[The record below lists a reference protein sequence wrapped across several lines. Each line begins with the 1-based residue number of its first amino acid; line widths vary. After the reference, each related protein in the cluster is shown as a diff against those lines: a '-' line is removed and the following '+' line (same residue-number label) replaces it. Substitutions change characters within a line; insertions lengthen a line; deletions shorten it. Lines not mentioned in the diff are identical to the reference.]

1 MQPPDDSLIFI
12 GNATVLIRYAGLTL
26 LTDPNFIHRGEEVP
40 LGYGMSTVRLT
51 DPALEIDD
59 LPKLDA
65 VVLSHYHGDHFDQLA
80 EERLNRDLP
89 IITTPQAADVLSD
102 IGFRAADGLETWDS
116 REVAGGSGSVRVTS
130 LPGRHAP
137 GALDIALPDV
147 MGSCLEFWSDGA
159 SSSGAD
165 AALRMYVSGDTLM
178 YEGIREI
185 HERVPQIDL
194 ALVHLGGTRV
204 MGVTV
209 TMDAEQGVE
218 LLETLRPDMSVPI
231 HFDDYEAFKS
241 PLSDFRD
248 RVREHALDAHV
259 TYLERGQSLSLG
271 RSFARL

>member
-147 MGSCLEFWSDGA
+147 MGSCLEFWSDGP

>member
-1 MQPPDDSLIFI
+1 MQPSDDSLLFI

-26 LTDPNFIHRGEEVP
+26 LTDPNFIHKGEEVP
-40 LGYGMSTVRLT
+40 LGHGMSTVRLT

-59 LPKLDA
+59 LPRLDA
-65 VVLSHYHGDHFDQLA
+65 VVLSHYHGDHFDQVA
-80 EERLNRDLP
+80 EERLDRDLP

-102 IGFRAADGLETWDS
+102 IGFSATDGLETWES
-116 REVAGGSGSVRVTS
+116 REISGVDGSVRVTA
-130 LPGRHAP
+130 LPRRHAP

-147 MGSCLEFWSDGA
+147 MGSCLEFWNDGPGGD
-159 SSSGAD
+159 GAD
-165 AALRMYVSGDTLM
+165 AALRMYISGDTLI
-178 YEGIREI
+178 YERIREI

-209 TMDAEQGVE
+209 SMDAEQGVE

-241 PLSDFRD
+241 PLSDFHD
-248 RVREHALDAHV
+248 RVREHGLDARV

-271 RSFARL
+271 RLPARL